1 MREEGM
7 RDAKVYAMRK
17 FVANFMRLRSGAE
30 ERWNRARLVLWVVP
44 FYFRHK
50 NSSHRRS
57 AANYSP
63 LDKEGGREGLLDG
76 EREMSANNSGV
87 YAHARYICTNA
98 FRADNYGSKLIFNFL
113 MIDEKLF

>member
-1 MREEGM
+1 M

-63 LDKEGGREGLLDG
+63 LGEEGGITRWRTRNVREQQ
-76 EREMSANNSGV
+76 
-87 YAHARYICTNA
+87 
-98 FRADNYGSKLIFNFL
+98 
-113 MIDEKLF
+113 